1 MSSMPP
7 SSPSHWS
14 SSPPMDFGD
23 PVATAAAFATL
34 KCRLATMH
42 ERLAEATQ
50 SQPKKTAYV
59 LLSHLSYSSDIIFFS
74 TVKTMGRG
82 IRKVVSLFKGLSSI
96 VDEADCRNI
105 EGANVMESDPPSNG
119 PYNLFLWLIPQ
130 LKKVIQDPDIGSLNT
145 FLSDLQEGANG
156 ARGDDIKRV
165 KEEVYDQ
172 INREYKPTEPLLR
185 TKRDNRGLQHNV
197 CGSLL
202 TQIDFDWD
210 NLEVHANIRA
220 TKEGFNISANYYLNC
235 LYSKGGVDTYRVE
248 LNFLRSKSLLQV
260 YCAIFT
266 SPSSAEG
273 FEEEEEEEGP
283 SRKKHKSSKATKM
296 NVSSLLNMDGKVTG
310 HSIAYAAVL
319 LVFNLTDATQW
330 VDTHNGFSF
339 IGFYNFIINY
349 FEEFHNPASQC
360 RVDDLLAWWNSQ
372 VFLQHVAA
380 TSDVPAP
387 A

>member
-14 SSPPMDFGD
+14 SSPLMDFGD

-42 ERLAEATQ
+42 EQLAEATQ

-59 LLSHLSYSSDIIFFS
+59 LLSHLSYNSDIIFFS

-82 IRKVVSLFKGLSSI
+82 IWKVVSLFKGLSSI
-96 VDEADCRNI
+96 TPA
-105 EGANVMESDPPSNG
+105 SNG
-119 PYNLFLWLIPQ
+119 PYNLFLRLIPQ

-185 TKRDNRGLQHNV
+185 TKRDNRGLQHNM

-202 TQIDFDWD
+202 TLIDFDWD

-248 LNFLRSKSLLQV
+248 LNFLRSKLLLQV

-283 SRKKHKSSKATKM
+283 SRKKHTSSKATKM
-296 NVSSLLNMDGKVTG
+296 NVSSLLNVDGKVTG

-339 IGFYNFIINY
+339 IGFYNFIVDY

-380 TSDVPAP
+380 TTDSDASRNRLLEQE
-387 A
+387 ANYD